1 MGCGAS
7 AVTRVIEEYPS
18 FYEGYLPGPELGRGS
33 FGTVLSASDKAQ
45 TQQFAVKLQRANA
58 VGIKNIKYEAELCTA
73 LQNHENIV
81 KLHTV
86 CQEADLYFFIMERC
100 LGTFRDRLMDAP
112 KWTIQELKTD
122 FSQMLHG
129 IHFLHL
135 NRIVHRDIKAEN
147 VLYGG
152 PDGKTLKLADF
163 GLARLVSFT
172 PLTSV
177 CGTTSY
183 MAPEMLCNEG
193 YRMPADL
200 WSFGVLCYLT
210 ITGECPCGKSGDSK
224 DDIKKA
230 IMDVRGEPEK
240 LTVLAQR
247 VHSELD
253 QYRKRTL
260 VQDGEDGYRGII
272 PAFFQQATEADAIK
286 LAYMTL
292 RTELVM
298 FVRCLLQRQP
308 AARCTAARALSASF
322 LKNTSADQ
330 LDRQLKCKL
339 IVNRPPVPRRTK
351 EDERP
356 QQVVE
361 DDVDSIQEQRVKQ
374 HGSVAVKGN
383 HDRRQAVQTQNLPSV
398 LPQKNTFGASSSNRP
413 GTSSRRLGQN
423 SSNLSSYAFG
433 RNNNGGFEGHVRSSG
448 GQRANSSV
456 RSVVSDLPQQQ
467 AFAQLRQWH
476 VEMQVAD
483 RDRANGSSSD
493 RPPSCPSI
501 CNPSSGSLAKGK
513 PQSSREHQDESP
525 NEGSANSLVD
535 GDALPPKANHATPPV
550 ELL

>member
-1 MGCGAS
+1 MGCGAGTLTQ
-7 AVTRVIEEYPS
+7 VVEEYPS

-33 FGTVLSASDKAQ
+33 FGTVLSANDKAQ

-81 KLHTV
+81 KLYTV

-100 LGTFRDRLMDAP
+100 LGTFRERLMDAP

-122 FSQMLHG
+122 FSQILHG
-129 IHFLHL
+129 INFLHL

-200 WSFGVLCYLT
+200 WSFGVLAYLT

-224 DDIKKA
+224 DDIRKA

-260 VQDGEDGYRGII
+260 VQDGEDGYRGIV
-272 PAFFQQATEADAIK
+272 PSFFQQATEADAIK

-292 RTELVM
+292 RLELVS
-298 FVRCLLQRQP
+298 FVRSLLQRQP
-308 AARCTAARALSASF
+308 AARSTASRALTASF

-351 EDERP
+351 EERA
-356 QQVVE
+356 QQAAE
-361 DDVDSIQEQRVKQ
+361 DDVKSIQEQRAKQ
-374 HGSVAVKGN
+374 LDDAMDVKGN
-383 HDRRQAVQTQNLPSV
+383 HDRRPAVQTQNLPSV
-398 LPQKNTFGASSSNRP
+398 MPQKNTFGASSSNRP
-413 GTSSRRLGQN
+413 GTSSHRLQN

-433 RNNNGGFEGHVRSSG
+433 RNNSGGFDGPLRSSG
-448 GQRANSSV
+448 GQRVNSSV

-476 VEMQVAD
+476 VEMQAAG
-483 RDRANGSSSD
+483 RDRGNGSSSD
-493 RPPSCPSI
+493 RQSSCPVI
-501 CNPSSGSLAKGK
+501 RNPSTDSLAKGESQN
-513 PQSSREHQDESP
+513 PRRQEESP
-525 NEGSANSLVD
+525 NEGSADSLVD
-535 GDALPPKANHATPPV
+535 GDVMIPKANHATPPL
-550 ELL
+550 ELH